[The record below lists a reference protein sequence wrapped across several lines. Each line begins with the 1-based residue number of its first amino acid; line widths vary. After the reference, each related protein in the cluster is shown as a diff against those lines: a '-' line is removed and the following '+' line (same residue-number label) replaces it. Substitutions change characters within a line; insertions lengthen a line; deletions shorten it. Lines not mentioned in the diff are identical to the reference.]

1 MTEQTL
7 TIILLAAALVLLA
20 AALVCDLLYLA
31 GVGARLS
38 IWVIASAVLTGF
50 VMAIVAGVL

>member
-7 TIILLAAALVLLA
+7 ILILLA

-38 IWVIASAVLTGF
+38 IWIIASAVLTGF

>member
-1 MTEQTL
+1 MNELTL
-7 TIILLAAALVLLA
+7 ILILLA

-38 IWVIASAVLTGF
+38 IWIIASAVLTGF